1 MAWPPT
7 AICLLQP
14 TGTTKDDN
22 DGNALSTTDANGN
35 ETTFGDN
42 ALDQQTTVT
51 QPSPGGK
58 TQTLT
63 DAAGH
68 VTATIDA
75 LGRVTATSYD
85 AFGQAAEGYQGQAFN
100 GGSAT
105 FHNLALSGAAPA
117 GRLPLMFNRLLE
129 RGPGGHKRG
138 PLHLGGRRRIH
149 YRSSPTATRRRR
161 CWAAGPAWGL

>member
-1 MAWPPT
+1 M
-7 AICLLQP
+7 
-14 TGTTKDDN
+14 
-22 DGNALSTTDANGN
+22 
-35 ETTFGDN
+35 
-42 ALDQQTTVT
+42 DQQTTVT

-105 FHNLALSGAAPA
+105 FHNLALSDVAPGSAPSFDVYGFWNGAPA
-117 GRLPLMFNRLLE
+117 DTTVGDYTLAD
-129 RGPGGHKRG
+129 GGDTLSIVANG
-138 PLHLGGRRRIH
+138 DPTAPSLGGWTCLGTVTPGSTSRIG
-149 YRSSPTATRRRR
+149 
-161 CWAAGPAWGL
+161 WA